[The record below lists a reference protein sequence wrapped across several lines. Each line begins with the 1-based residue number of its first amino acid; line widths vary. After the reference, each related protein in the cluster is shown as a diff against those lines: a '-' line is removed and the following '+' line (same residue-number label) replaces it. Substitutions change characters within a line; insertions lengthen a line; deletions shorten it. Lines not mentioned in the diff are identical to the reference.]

1 MNHQHDELE
10 EEEFVRLNWVGPFS
24 YGEDGL
30 AESLLD
36 RFGPSGKKKKLD
48 AILNKSGLYTILGDH
63 ALHGPRS
70 LLYIGETESFKQR
83 FLEHDSWVSEEDRV
97 EVYVAKL
104 KEPQRRKDVESLL
117 IYAHSP
123 IYNSRNVAEPPK
135 LKPHLRVWNEGRY
148 WKLFPEVSSQ
158 HEWYGEC

>member
-1 MNHQHDELE
+1 VSHQQKELE
-10 EEEFVRLNWVGPFS
+10 EEDFVRLNWVGSFS
-24 YGEDGL
+24 YGKNGL
-30 AESLLD
+30 GESLLD
-36 RFGPSGKKKKLD
+36 RIGPRGKKKLD
-48 AILNKSGLYTILGDH
+48 AILENSGLYVILGDH
-63 ALHGPRS
+63 PLHGPRS
-70 LLYIGETESFKQR
+70 LLYIGETESFKRR
-83 FLEHDSWVSEEDRV
+83 FLEHHSWVSEEDRV

-158 HEWYGEC
+158 HEWCIS